1 MKPSSLLIIADSE
14 HDADMRYAVGMAV
27 SERLVYL
34 RANGRSLAML
44 PDGELARGRAQA
56 QVTRVV
62 ALSRYLRRVEQHGV
76 RKPSLAHAA
85 ASLCQELKIR
95 KLIVPFL
102 FPVGLARQL
111 RKLGLRIK
119 VREGNFFPER
129 QYKNAAEV
137 KMIMATISMAEV
149 GMSEGLHALKRAK
162 IGRDRK
168 LLLHGVPLTSEKLR
182 GIIETAVV
190 QAGGLPRHTIV
201 ASGMQSCDPQECGHG
216 PLHANTPI
224 VIEVTPRSVR
234 TGYHG
239 HICRTVV
246 RGRGSEA
253 LRQQFLSVLKAQT
266 VAFTLLR
273 EGVEAG
279 EVHTAVERH
288 FRSEGY
294 RTSRRTGRPVG
305 FIHGTGQGV
314 GLEAHEAPRAQRGST
329 TTLRAG
335 HVVTV
340 CPGLYYPETGG
351 VRLEDVA
358 LVTSGDPENLTQF
371 EKILEL

>member
-1 MKPSSLLIIADSE
+1 MKPSNLLIIADSE

-34 RANGRSLAML
+34 RTNGRSVAML
-44 PDGELARGRAQA
+44 PDVELARGRAQA
-56 QVTRVV
+56 QVSRVV
-62 ALSRYLRRVEQHGV
+62 PLSRYLRRAERHGV
-76 RKPSLAHAA
+76 RNPDLAHAA
-85 ASLCQELKIR
+85 ASLCEDLKVR
-95 KLIVPFL
+95 KLTVPFL

-149 GMSEGLHALKRAK
+149 GMSEGLQALKRAK

-182 GIIETAVV
+182 GIIETAVL
-190 QAGGLPRHTIV
+190 QAGGLPTNTII
-201 ASGMQSCDPQECGHG
+201 ASGLQSCDPQECGHG
-216 PLHANTPI
+216 PLHANAPI
-224 VIEVTPRSVR
+224 VIDVTPRSAR

-246 RGRGSEA
+246 RGRASEA
-253 LRQQFLSVLKAQT
+253 VRQQFLAVLKGQA
-266 VAFTLLR
+266 VAFNLLR

-279 EVHTAVERH
+279 EVHAAVERH
-288 FRSEGY
+288 FRAEGY
-294 RTSRRTGRPVG
+294 RTTRRTGRPVG
-305 FIHGTGQGV
+305 FFHGTGQGV
-314 GLEAHEAPRAQRGST
+314 GLEAHEAPCTQRGST

-340 CPGLYYPETGG
+340 RPGLYYPETGG